1 MQKILFLLIWI
12 SFSITI
18 SGQSPNDLYLF
29 AQSQYNNKNY
39 EIALKEYQRYLYF
52 SSKPEPE
59 VLKAIADCYSNLEN
73 YEKAA
78 DYYEKAF
85 FSTSSDSFRLD
96 VLFKK
101 SECKI
106 KTKEFGIALIDLLSY
121 SDSIDN
127 ESLNKLN
134 FYCAMCYFGMD
145 NFLMAED
152 YFVKSLGPDHPTKA
166 LQIQQIFENR
176 KSFYSP
182 NPMTAYI
189 LSGFVP
195 GLGQFYSGDIK
206 NGVNSMLLT
215 TFLAGVGIRI
225 AVYQTVTDAVFTI
238 LPWFQRYYM
247 GGMVRAEAI
256 AIDKRGR
263 RRSATFNEII
273 EIIASVKEAPR

>member
-1 MQKILFLLIWI
+1 MRKILFILIWI
-12 SFSITI
+12 SFPLII
-18 SGQSPNDLYLF
+18 SGQSPEDLYLF

-52 SSKPEPE
+52 SHKPEPE
-59 VLKAIADCYSNLEN
+59 VLKAIADCYSKLEN

-85 FSTSSDSFRLD
+85 FSTSSVSFRLD

-106 KTKEFGIALIDLLSY
+106 NLKEFGIALIDLLSY

-127 ESLNKLN
+127 ESLYKLN
-134 FYCAMCYFGMD
+134 FYCGICYFGMD
-145 NFLMAED
+145 NFLTAEE
-152 YFVKSLGPDHPTKA
+152 YFLKALGPDHETEA
-166 LQIQQIFENR
+166 GQIQQIFENR

-182 NPMTAYI
+182 NPLTAYVM
-189 LSGFVP
+189 SGFLP

-206 NGVNSMLLT
+206 NGINSMLLT

-225 AVYQTVTDAVFTI
+225 AVYQTVMDAVFTV

-247 GGMVRAEAI
+247 GGMVRAEGI
-256 AIDKRGR
+256 AIDKRSR
-263 RRSATFNEII
+263 RRSSAFNEII
-273 EIIASVKEAPR
+273 EVIASAKE